1 MRYLTSFSMSAFIGL
16 AMLSAAHAQTPAAPT
31 APATSA
37 PAPAAPAAPAPAAP
51 ALTARPITP
60 QTHHRM
66 TMAQRFDAANTSHD
80 GHLTLVQAKSAN
92 MSVVVKNYDQIDTS
106 KKGYV
111 TLDDIHSYY
120 RARHRTP
127 AKGPSSVNNG

>member
-1 MRYLTSFSMSAFIGL
+1 MRYLTSFTLSAFMGL
-16 AMLSAAHAQTPAAPT
+16 AMLSAAHAQTAT
-31 APATSA
+31 APAAAA
-37 PAPAAPAAPAPAAP
+37 PSTPPPPAATTPETPP

-66 TMAQRFDAANTSHD
+66 TMAQRFEAANTSHD

-111 TLDDIHSYY
+111 TLDDIHAYY
-120 RARHRTP
+120 RSRHRTP
-127 AKGPSSVNNG
+127 AKGASSVNNG